1 MMIRCSDSFPVFLL
15 NMQKLGYRIRSGK
28 HITYYPPG
36 FTRGRRDSKLGAGY
50 SREEII
56 SRIRTRSREQT
67 TAPFLMRKSR
77 ITEME
82 RKLQPYKAVR
92 LSSLQMNY
100 VKRINHVAHYLEAK
114 NPFTVKWRT
123 VRRDAIDVG
132 RIFEECMYLLEHD
145 IRDPAH
151 LNARYEM
158 AGRKEQNIIRRI
170 RNREAELPVGLPVQT
185 EPALMKP
192 KSKTEIAKGRSF

>member
-1 MMIRCSDSFPVFLL
+1 
-15 NMQKLGYRIRSGK
+15 
-28 HITYYPPG
+28 
-36 FTRGRRDSKLGAGY
+36 
-50 SREEII
+50 
-56 SRIRTRSREQT
+56 
-67 TAPFLMRKSR
+67 
-77 ITEME
+77 
-82 RKLQPYKAVR
+82 
-92 LSSLQMNY
+92 
-100 VKRINHVAHYLEAK
+100 
-114 NPFTVKWRT
+114 
-123 VRRDAIDVG
+123 
-132 RIFEECMYLLEHD
+132 MYLLEHD

>member
-1 MMIRCSDSFPVFLL
+1 
-15 NMQKLGYRIRSGK
+15 
-28 HITYYPPG
+28 
-36 FTRGRRDSKLGAGY
+36 
-50 SREEII
+50 
-56 SRIRTRSREQT
+56 
-67 TAPFLMRKSR
+67 
-77 ITEME
+77 ME
-82 RKLQPYKAVR
+82 RKLHPYDTVR
-92 LSSLQMNY
+92 LSSLQLSY

-114 NPFTVKWRT
+114 NPFAVKWRT
-123 VRRDAIDVG
+123 VRREAIDVG

-151 LNARYEM
+151 LAARYEA